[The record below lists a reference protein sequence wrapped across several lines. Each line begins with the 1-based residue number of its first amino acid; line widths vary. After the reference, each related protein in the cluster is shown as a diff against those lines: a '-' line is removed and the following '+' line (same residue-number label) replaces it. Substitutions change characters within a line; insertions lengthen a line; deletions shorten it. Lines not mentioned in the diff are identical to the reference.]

1 MVKSKKQE
9 EKCIILNKPVIGGY
23 IDRSNENEAHELIN
37 FFLDDK
43 GNHFIYCNPYG
54 QNVADAASRK
64 VEYVLFT
71 SPSKNGCFYIEYI
84 IKVKAILHT
93 QSLPKPTDGNQPSIE
108 SKVKDAK
115 KEIETK
121 LAEYGYNSISDIKYG
136 GISIDKLFTDSI
148 KVIPVTF
155 LAETIVKVKTPIQV
169 KKTIDEKIFDY
180 NFQRNFGYVTS
191 KTKNPIAYNKL
202 HEIIEEELEKGEQLK
217 LGKFISGGTVAVVK
231 PTFMDLISMF
241 RQEECY
247 TQILYK
253 LLNYKK
259 ELINSFLHDLDS
271 SIEIDT
277 NNCDNWEVDS
287 EYYIEKVGR
296 LDLYIRNNRYNIII
310 ENKIDSGINFVT
322 KEGKRIDQLERYY
335 QYFEKQESTPE
346 KENRYIILV
355 PNEKIGLLKEEIEH
369 LDIDE
374 CVKEAYR
381 RIEYKKIYKFFNCH
395 KNEYSGFE
403 YKDKFDDIIELFRR
417 LSLTRKDICEE
428 NLLQNIAKLNN
439 NP

>member
-9 EKCIILNKPVIGGY
+9 EKCIILNKPFIGGY

-43 GNHFIYCNPYG
+43 GNHLIYCNPYG

-84 IKVKAILHT
+84 IQVKAILHK
-93 QSLPKPTDGNQPSIE
+93 QSLPKPTGRNQSSIDE
-108 SKVKDAK
+108 KVEKAK
-115 KEIETK
+115 EEIERELK
-121 LAEYGYNSISDIKYG
+121 EYGYNNISDIKYG
-136 GISIDKLFTDSI
+136 GISIDQLFTDSI

-169 KKTIDEKIFDY
+169 KKAIDGNIFDY

-191 KTKNPIAYNKL
+191 ETKNPIAYNKL
-202 HEIIEEELEKGEQLK
+202 HEIIEEELAKGERLK
-217 LGKFISGGTVAVVK
+217 LEKFVPGKNITVVK

-259 ELINSFLHDLDS
+259 ELINNFLNCLDS
-271 SIEIDT
+271 SIAIDT
-277 NNCDNWEVDS
+277 NNCDNWEVNS

-322 KEGKRIDQLERYY
+322 KEGERIDQLKRYH
-335 QYFEKQESTPE
+335 QYFEEQESIPK

-355 PNEKIGLLKEEIEH
+355 PNEKIGLLEEGIKH

-374 CVKEAYR
+374 CVKEAYK

-403 YKDKFDDIIELFRR
+403 YIDKFDDIIELFRR
-417 LSLTRKDICEE
+417 LSLTRKEICEE
-428 NLLQNIAKLNN
+428 NLFQNIAKANN
-439 NP
+439 KP